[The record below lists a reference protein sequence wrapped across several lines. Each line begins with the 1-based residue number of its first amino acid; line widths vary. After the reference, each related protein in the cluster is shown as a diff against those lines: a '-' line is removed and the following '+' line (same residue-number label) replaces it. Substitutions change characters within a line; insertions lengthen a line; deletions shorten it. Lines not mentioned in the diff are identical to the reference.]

1 MYQIY
6 NIHNVSVMELIKY
19 NGMVGKKVYVFDIFR
34 TEMEQKQ
41 SLFFENI
48 DTFHFNAGASA
59 SAALWAGLPIVC
71 KTGKG
76 FTTRVTASMLS
87 AIGMHE
93 LITET
98 VQDYETLVL
107 NLATNPK
114 RLASIQR
121 NLKHNRSSTPLF
133 DTELFTK
140 HLEDGYQKAYQ
151 RYFDGKQPRNIIV
164 EE

>member
-1 MYQIY
+1 MA
-6 NIHNVSVMELIKY
+6 
-19 NGMVGKKVYVFDIFR
+19 DIF
-34 TEMEQKQ
+34 
-41 SLFFENI
+41 L

-76 FTTRVTASMLS
+76 FITRVTASMLS